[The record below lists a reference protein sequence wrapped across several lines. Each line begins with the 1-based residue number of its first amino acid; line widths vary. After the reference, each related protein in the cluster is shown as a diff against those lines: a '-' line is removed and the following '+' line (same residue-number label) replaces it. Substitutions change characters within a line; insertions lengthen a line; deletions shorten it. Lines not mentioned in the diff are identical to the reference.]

1 MSQQKRL
8 KIKQQ
13 LHKTPKLSGFKMS
26 TPQITGK
33 QFITLYRDYLRT
45 AGSFT
50 NYNFK
55 NYFLRKA
62 KRDFRNYRQQA
73 VSGSTKESG
82 LSQLD
87 TFNKLRTELA
97 VLKRQSVVSQLYTF
111 DKLVVEPINP
121 HHK

>member
-1 MSQQKRL
+1 
-8 KIKQQ
+8 
-13 LHKTPKLSGFKMS
+13 MS

-33 QFITLYRDYLRT
+33 QFINLYRDYLRT

-62 KRDFRNYRQQA
+62 KRDFRNYKQKA
-73 VSGSTKESG
+73 
-82 LSQLD
+82 LSNSADDAGFNQLD
-87 TFNKLRTELA
+87 TFSKLRTELA